1 MTRRKAFL
9 KYLIVLTAAILAA
22 YRINHRQRVV
32 DGDTLVIGRER
43 IRLKN
48 IDAPER
54 KQTCVC
60 NGKKTKCGVEAKKAL
75 SGFIG
80 KKSVS
85 CIPSER
91 DTYGRLLA
99 ECFITVGKEK
109 ISLNALMI
117 REGMAVVISKRDEA
131 LLIEE
136 SNALRA
142 KKGVWGCERF
152 EMPSDYRKSV
162 QRERSI

>member
-9 KYLIVLTAAILAA
+9 KYLIVLTAAVFAA
-22 YRINHRQRVV
+22 YRIDRRQKVV
-32 DGDTLVIGRER
+32 DGDTLVIGREK

-60 NGKKTKCGVEAKKAL
+60 GGKKTKCGVKAKKTL
-75 SGFIG
+75 SGFIE
-80 KKSVS
+80 KRNVS
-85 CIPSER
+85 CVSSER
-91 DTYGRLLA
+91 DIYGRLLA

-109 ISLNALMI
+109 ISLNTLMI
-117 REGMAVVISKRDEA
+117 REGMAIVISKHDET

-136 SNALRA
+136 SNAIHA
-142 KKGVWGCERF
+142 KKGVWGCEKF
-152 EMPSDYRKSV
+152 EMPSDFRKSV

>member
-9 KYLIVLTAAILAA
+9 KYLIVLMAAVLAA
-22 YRINHRQRVV
+22 YRIDHRQRVV
-32 DGDTLVIGRER
+32 DGDTLVIGREK

-75 SGFIG
+75 SGFI
-80 KKSVS
+80 KKKNVS
-85 CIPSER
+85 CFSSGR

-99 ECFITVGKEK
+99 ECFITAGNEK

-117 REGMAVVISKRDEA
+117 REGMAVVTSKHDET

-136 SNALRA
+136 SNALRE
-142 KKGVWGCERF
+142 KKGVWGCEKF
-152 EMPSDYRKSV
+152 EMPAGFRKSA